1 MQTPKGPRLPPTAPE
16 PRPAQV
22 SDPNLAAMGYDQT
35 ADLWS
40 LGVVLR
46 LDQNIAMSIDP
57 TEITGD
63 HVNYLKRFMTPL
75 IGGVGP

>member
-1 MQTPKGPRLPPTAPE
+1 
-16 PRPAQV
+16 
-22 SDPNLAAMGYDQT
+22 MGYDQT